1 MEGKEG
7 GEGRMIPWWVALI
20 AWVIGEAM
28 GIAEMAICSG
38 NWDNIQIKEKAE
50 DAATSTAAQN
60 EQKG

>member
-1 MEGKEG
+1 
-7 GEGRMIPWWVALI
+7 MIPWYIALI

-38 NWDNIQIKEKAE
+38 NWDKIQIKEKAE
-50 DAATSTAAQN
+50 DAGTSTAAQN

>member
-1 MEGKEG
+1 MEGGKK
-7 GEGRMIPWWVALI
+7 GESGMIQWYWVLI

>member
-1 MEGKEG
+1 
-7 GEGRMIPWWVALI
+7 MIPWWVALI

-38 NWDNIQIKEKAE
+38 NWDNIQIKEKAA
-50 DAATSTAAQN
+50 DAGTSTAAQN